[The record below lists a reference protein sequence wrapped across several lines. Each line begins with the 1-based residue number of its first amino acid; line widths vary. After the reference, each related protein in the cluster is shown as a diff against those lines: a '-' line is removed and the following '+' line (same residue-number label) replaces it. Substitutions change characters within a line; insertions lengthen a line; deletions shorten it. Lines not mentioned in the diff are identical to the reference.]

1 VQLDTGTIQPGK
13 SATLTAPTRPGSYSY
28 HCAVHPAK
36 MRGVLVVLAAGVDDP
51 TKGAAAPA
59 PAAAAVGGGPG
70 GGLSAFG
77 LVTAVLA
84 AFLGG
89 AGLATFAFRRR
100 PA

>member
-1 VQLDTGTIQPGK
+1 
-13 SATLTAPTRPGSYSY
+13 
-28 HCAVHPAK
+28 

-51 TKGAAAPA
+51 TKGAAAAAPA

-70 GGLSAFG
+70 SGLSVFG

-89 AGLATFAFRRR
+89 AGLAAFAFRRR